1 MSSDEDLENIRQK
14 KLLELQRRLLEEQ
27 NRTEQQDKLETQK
40 QAILR
45 QIITNE
51 GRQRLS
57 RLRLVKREFV
67 EQVELQL
74 IQIAQTGR
82 IKLPITDEQLKQ
94 ILVRLQPNRRQ
105 IRFRGI

>member
-14 KLLELQRRLLEEQ
+14 KLLELQRRLLEDQ
-27 NRTEQQDKLETQK
+27 KRTEQQDKLETQK

-105 IRFRGI
+105 FRFRGI

>member
-27 NRTEQQDKLETQK
+27 KRTEQQDKLETQK

-105 IRFRGI
+105 FRFRGI

>member
-27 NRTEQQDKLETQK
+27 KRTEQQDQLETQK
-40 QAILR
+40 QTILR

-105 IRFRGI
+105 FRFRGV